1 MTMFSMAGN
10 TPDRTLSLIYT
21 TGDTATIPESHD
33 RFTELLDLVLSGADD
48 ELVKDLVDTM
58 FAVTK
63 RIAQLSDR
71 VSIRGR
77 QVFFDGDAIHGA
89 LSEVLADL
97 FEAGNPESLRPV
109 VNFLEK
115 ASTNPSGKSVN
126 DLYRWVTKG
135 DLIIHEDGDFL
146 AYKGCRVGTDGVRT
160 SIHDSG
166 TAFVDGEE
174 ITGYIPNPDGA
185 VVTMPRSDVDDNMHE
200 ACSTGLHAGTHAYAQ
215 KFLGW
220 HSGLTEMV
228 LVKINPRDVVS
239 VPTDDLDQKLRTC
252 RYVVQEIVEERRS
265 SRLYVQEKLPESVEE
280 DIPNVAQPVVDV
292 INAVVEGLNRVNAT
306 EEEDSVVA
314 FMDAARN
321 LERPTYWDAVQTGD
335 FSADE
340 DEQDDEDE
348 DSYVDGSEEFVQ
360 HLASNEA
367 LEALRQKLYSED
379 MEYQYSGPTEAEVE
393 LDKAEAVIRDNKGR
407 FTKESAV
414 NAVRNNKGQ
423 FTKRS

>member
-10 TPDRTLSLIYT
+10 TPDRSLSLIYA
-21 TGDTATIPESHD
+21 TGDTHTVPESHP
-33 RFTELLDLVLSGADD
+33 RFTELLHLVLSGADD
-48 ELVKDLVDTM
+48 EMVKDLVDTM

-115 ASTNPSGKSVN
+115 ASTNPSGKSVD

-146 AYKGCRVGTDGVRT
+146 AYKGCRIGTDGVRT

-166 TAFVDGEE
+166 TAFVNGEE
-174 ITGYIPNPDGA
+174 ISGYIPNPDGA

-200 ACSTGLHAGTHAYAQ
+200 ACSTGLHAGTYAYAR
-215 KFLGW
+215 KFLSW
-220 HSGLTEMV
+220 HSGAPTEMV

-252 RYVVQEIVEERRS
+252 RYVVKEVVEERRS
-265 SRLYVQEKLPESVEE
+265 SRLYVQESLPETVEE
-280 DIPNVAQPVVDV
+280 DVPDAAQPVVDA
-292 INAVVEGLNRVNAT
+292 INAVVEGLNRAKAT
-306 EEEDSVVA
+306 EVEDSAVT
-314 FMDAARN
+314 FMDEVRN
-321 LERPTYWDAVQTGD
+321 LERPAYWDAARVED

-340 DEQDDEDE
+340 DEDEDE
-348 DSYVDGSEEFVQ
+348 PYDDEPEEFVQ

-367 LEALRQKLYSED
+367 LEALRQKLSSED

-414 NAVRNNKGQ
+414 NAVRNSKGQ